1 MAENNEEIKQ
11 EQVQEEPKAEVNK
24 DEQTSVDKQPDKV
37 SEEPK
42 KEVKTFTQEEV
53 NEIVKKRLE
62 REMKKAAAKQAEAEK
77 LAKMNEDEKQQYE
90 LDQWKSK
97 AEQAE
102 KKLEALQMRSEARR
116 MLADKGI
123 SVSDEQLDLVV
134 SNDAETTS
142 ANIDKLA
149 ALVAQTKEDQ
159 RKELLA
165 GKTPSVGGKATMTK
179 EEIMAIKDP
188 IARRRAIAENE
199 ELFI

>member
-11 EQVQEEPKAEVNK
+11 EQVQDEPKMDVNK

-42 KEVKTFTQEEV
+42 KEVKTFTQDEV

>member
-1 MAENNEEIKQ
+1 MAENEEVKQ
-11 EQVQEEPKAEVNK
+11 DQVQEEPKAEVNK
-24 DEQTSVDKQPDKV
+24 NEQASVDKQPDKV

-42 KEVKTFTQEEV
+42 KEVKTFTQEQV
-53 NEIVKKRLE
+53 NKIVKERLE
-62 REMKKAAAKQAEAEK
+62 REMKKAKAEQAEAEK
-77 LAKMNEDEKQQYE
+77 LAKMNEAEKQQYE

-123 SVSDEQLDLVV
+123 NVSDEQLDLVV
-134 SNDAETTS
+134 SDNAEMTS

-149 ALVAQTKEDQ
+149 TLVAQTKEDQ